1 MPAATHRNNFDFLRL
16 LFALFV
22 VITHSYPLSGVKE
35 CDLLCQYSYGQAQL
49 SNIGLQG
56 FFIISGY
63 LVFQSLQRSKNV
75 IDYYW
80 KRIIRLFPALIVM
93 LLFTVLIIA
102 PMCYDNPSVSYW
114 RNAEMYSYMSRN
126 LSLYFIQYGIKGVFT
141 TVPYNTVINGSLW
154 TLAYEFSLYI
164 ALSALFLLR
173 RRNMFIIVLLSF
185 VYALLFI
192 VNSFYAD
199 VLGTRG
205 AILRSDYLLSFGCHF
220 FAGALLAATRYDT
233 WVRYHNVLWVASAA
247 ITIISLFAPFHFDV
261 LHYISLPL
269 LVVGTGIKCTPVIC
283 DISKRIGD
291 LSYGVYIYAFVVQQ
305 TLMYFF
311 SFNQLWLAVVSMPV
325 SLLLAYGS
333 WHLIEKRTLRLK
345 RISFYPP
352 R

>member
-1 MPAATHRNNFDFLRL
+1 MSAATHRNNFDFLRL

-35 CDLLCQYSYGQAQL
+35 CDILCQYSYGQAQL

-80 KRIIRLFPALIVM
+80 KRIIRLFPALVIV
-93 LLFTVLIIA
+93 LLFTVLVIA
-102 PMCYDNPSVSYW
+102 PLCYDDHVPYW
-114 RNAEMYSYMSRN
+114 RNAEAYSYAPRN
-126 LSLYFIQYGIKGVFT
+126 LSLYFIQYSIEGAFT
-141 TVPYNTVINGSLW
+141 TVPYNTAINGSLW

-173 RRNMFIIVLLSF
+173 RRNTLIIVLLSF
-185 VYALLFI
+185 VYGLLLI
-192 VNSFYAD
+192 LNSYYAD
-199 VLGTRG
+199 ALGTRG
-205 AILRSDYLLSFGCHF
+205 SILRSDYLLNFSCHF
-220 FAGALLAATRYDT
+220 FAGALLAAVRYDT
-233 WVRYHNVLWVASAA
+233 RVRYHNVLWVASAA

-261 LHYISLPL
+261 LHYISLPVL
-269 LVVGTGIKCTPVIC
+269 IIGLGIKCTPGIC
-283 DISKRIGD
+283 NISRRIGD

-311 SFNQLWLAVVSMPV
+311 SLSQLWLAIVSIPVSM
-325 SLLLAYGS
+325 LFAYAS
-333 WHLIEKRTLRLK
+333 WHLIEKRALKLK
-345 RISFYPP
+345 RISFYPS

>member
-22 VITHSYPLSGVKE
+22 VITHSYPLSGISE
-35 CDLLCQYSYGQAQL
+35 CDVLCQYTYGQAQL

-63 LVFQSLQRSKNV
+63 LVFQSLQRSKGI

-80 KRIIRLFPALIVM
+80 KRIIRLFPALIVV
-93 LLFTVLIIA
+93 LLFTVLVIV
-102 PMCYDNPSVSYW
+102 PLCYDDPVPYW
-114 RNAEMYSYMSRN
+114 RNTEVYSYVPRN
-126 LSLYFIQYGIKGVFT
+126 LSLYFIQYGIRGVFT
-141 TVPYNTVINGSLW
+141 TVPYNTAINGSLW

-164 ALSALFLLR
+164 ALSALFLIR
-173 RRNMFIIVLLSF
+173 SRNKVIIVLLSL
-185 VYALLFI
+185 VYILLFI

-199 VLGTRG
+199 VLTIRG
-205 AILRSDYLLSFGCHF
+205 SILRSDYLLNFSCHF
-220 FAGALLAATRYDT
+220 FAGSLLAAVRYNT
-233 WVRYHNVLWVASAA
+233 LVRYHNILLIISAM
-247 ITIISLFAPFHFDV
+247 ITIISLFAPFHFNV

-269 LVVGTGIKCTPVIC
+269 LVVGVGIKCTPVIC

-333 WHLIEKRTLRLK
+333 WHLIEKRALRMK